1 MSTKII
7 YSEHSSQVSRGFIGA
22 LHVLIGL
29 TMLLDSIP
37 QLMLFDSI
45 HQLDINPTVIIAIRV
60 ITLLIS
66 LCGLIMSCLSKSRGT
81 KNKSKVTNVFACMIS
96 AMFLVCSGFIIGR
109 TITSV
114 EARGFVYLIIV
125 CQAIPII
132 LTLTCGILILTL
144 TTRDYPDCPKLAMP
158 AKLLVGIS
166 SIISAICRAALF
178 FIPFTQISTAHVSSA
193 LFDAIIA
200 LYYISIVCTA
210 FIGMGTLLGM
220 VLAFIHRRRGAE
232 PSAPCFVTA
241 A

>member
-7 YSEHSSQVSRGFIGA
+7 YSEHSPPQVSRGFIGT
-22 LHVLIGL
+22 LYVLIGL
-29 TMLLDSIP
+29 TML
-37 QLMLFDSI
+37 FDSI
-45 HQLDINPTVIIAIRV
+45 AHLVINPKVFIAMTV
-60 ITLLIS
+60 ITLIIS
-66 LCGLIMSCLSKSRGT
+66 LCGLIMSCLSNSRGT
-81 KNKSKVTNVFACMIS
+81 KNKSKVTNVFACMMS
-96 AMFLVCSGFIIGR
+96 AMFLVCSWIIISR

-114 EARGFVYLIIV
+114 QARVFVYLIIV

-178 FIPFTQISTAHVSSA
+178 TIPFTQKSTAHVSSA
-193 LFDAIIA
+193 LVDAILA
-200 LYYISIVCTA
+200 LYYISIACA
-210 FIGMGTLLGM
+210 ALIGLGTLLGI
-220 VLAFIHRRRGAE
+220 VLAFIHRRRAE
-232 PSAPCFVTA
+232 PSTPCFVTA